1 MKMIASTRLNK
12 AQRAMATAKEYGKA
26 NNGKKLGRIDIDP

>member
-12 AQRAMATAKEYGKA
+12 AQRAMVTAKAYGQA
-26 NNGKKLGRIDIDP
+26 NNGSSYP